1 MLSPAA
7 VPIVLV
13 MATGSVQD
21 SMRTKITAQNADDQL
36 DVDSTEGLGNTTV
49 ALDAETPAAEPA
61 NNEKRT
67 VGSVAESPGISISR
81 ELCCDQDDYLLQ
93 PSEADSPLP
102 KKTVDSHE
110 RSSVPPVPLVRSIS
124 LGTEDIPYCKISHPK
139 GLITYSGRRSRSSR
153 QLASLREPSVLQ
165 EHADDGH
172 EMYLMAT
179 SAARDEHDVAYET
192 AARSTKRR
200 KLSTSNDEAEPE
212 VEMIAVAEH
221 VAEAE
226 AAGENESFAQIDNGD
241 EDEDKIQTDAH
252 IQEAAVKD
260 EATATIS
267 DDVDQEE
274 AEKPPKRRSRKQPM
288 PFNTEADETI
298 TVAHV
303 KPQTRKGGRK
313 KAASPQVVL
322 PSDRSR
328 IMPASTAP
336 PATSMSSKV
345 TKILISQSS
354 MKETGEYNKTAAF
367 ISKHH
372 KSIINH
378 VPSKQT
384 NFICVVPTNGDLK
397 KTSKILRTLA
407 FGKLVVTDA
416 WLKESM
422 KVGEFLEPTDYIHA
436 DLENTLGADRG
447 KLFGGLTVFFTANL
461 YSELK
466 ANNNW
471 DPMYAL
477 ARNAGASI
485 VKYGK
490 ALKGLEAAK
499 RCGDRIVFL
508 ASDPA
513 KDRNAKELADEGY
526 DVYSK
531 GLLTTSVLL
540 GQLDLKSEEF
550 LLLEGKNKTVE
561 ATAAAE
567 EEAEE
572 DELVTAEART
582 IQEVKAASRPEGKT
596 DGGATRK
603 RKRRSSTMPRRA
615 SECDQGE
622 VSDD

>member
-1 MLSPAA
+1 
-7 VPIVLV
+7 
-13 MATGSVQD
+13 MA
-21 SMRTKITAQNADDQL
+21 
-36 DVDSTEGLGNTTV
+36 
-49 ALDAETPAAEPA
+49 
-61 NNEKRT
+61 
-67 VGSVAESPGISISR
+67 
-81 ELCCDQDDYLLQ
+81 
-93 PSEADSPLP
+93 
-102 KKTVDSHE
+102 
-110 RSSVPPVPLVRSIS
+110 S
-124 LGTEDIPYCKISHPK
+124 LG
-139 GLITYSGRRSRSSR
+139 
-153 QLASLREPSVLQ
+153 EPSVLQ

-172 EMYLMAT
+172 EVDLMPT

-192 AARSTKRR
+192 AARSAKRR

-212 VEMIAVAEH
+212 VEMTAVAEH

-226 AAGENESFAQIDNGD
+226 AAGENESSAQIDNGN
-241 EDEDKIQTDAH
+241 EDEDKIQIGAQ

-260 EATATIS
+260 EGTATIS

-274 AEKPPKRRSRKQPM
+274 AEKPPKRSGRSRKHPM
-288 PFNTEADETI
+288 PWDTEADETI

-303 KPQTRKGGRK
+303 KSQTRKGGRK

-345 TKILISQSS
+345 AKILLSQSS
-354 MKETGEYNKTAAF
+354 MKEAGEYRGTAAF

-378 VPSKQT
+378 VQSKQT
-384 NFICVVPTNGDLK
+384 NFICVVPTKGNLK
-397 KTSKILRTLA
+397 KTNKILRTLA
-407 FGKLVVTDA
+407 FGKLVVTDG

-422 KVGEFLEPTDYIHA
+422 KAGEFLEPTDYIHA

-447 KLFGGLTVFFTANL
+447 KLFRGLTVFFTTNL
-461 YSELK
+461 YFELR

-471 DPMYAL
+471 DPMYAP
-477 ARNAGASI
+477 ARDAGASI

-513 KDRNAKELADEGY
+513 KDQNAKELADEGY

-540 GQLDLKSEEF
+540 GQLNLKSEEF
-550 LLLEGKNKTVE
+550 LLLEGKNKTIE

-572 DELVTAEART
+572 EELVTAEART
-582 IQEVKAASRPEGKT
+582 IQEAKTKAASRPIGKT
-596 DGGATRK
+596 DGGTTRK
-603 RKRRSSTMPRRA
+603 RKRRS
-615 SECDQGE
+615 
-622 VSDD
+622 